1 MILRRLTS
9 LRARLLLGVIVGLV
23 ALQAASSVVVYAL
36 QRSALYNRFDQ
47 ALMTTAK
54 ALAPQAKHEKSKG
67 VHFDVEKVRMPEF
80 QRPKGPDYFQ
90 VWRSDGSVIAR
101 SQTLGE
107 ANLPMVRPGQKA
119 VAYDCELPR
128 GEAGRAVLMTV
139 ELQQKGPPERR
150 NPPQAVTLVVARGI
164 HPVRDDLWTL
174 GWILA
179 GTSLTGLVVA
189 GGLALAIV
197 THGLRPLRRVAR
209 QIAEVEPSALGNRID
224 PVGLPTELQPV
235 AQRLNEMLERLHVAF
250 ERERGFTAD
259 AAHEFRNPI
268 AGIRSIGEVALSA
281 PQTVQEYAE
290 DLRQIVALAA
300 GMQAMVE
307 KLFLLARL
315 DAGQIKPSLSQV
327 QVGAV
332 VGESLA
338 SLGSRLAARNIA
350 VENTLPSIMTATADQ
365 DLLTLAVK
373 NILDN
378 AVEYAESDGQI
389 RLEATASDS
398 TIVLSISNTCRSMGP
413 QEAAHVFER
422 FWRADRSRSPDG
434 SHAGLGLSL
443 VSRAMSVMGGSAE
456 AFAGNGEFT
465 LRLHFQA
472 REAADGSARKIGDK
486 VT

>member
-1 MILRRLTS
+1 VILRRLTS

-119 VAYDCELPR
+119 V
-128 GEAGRAVLMTV
+128 
-139 ELQQKGPPERR
+139 
-150 NPPQAVTLVVARGI
+150 
-164 HPVRDDLWTL
+164 
-174 GWILA
+174 
-179 GTSLTGLVVA
+179 
-189 GGLALAIV
+189 
-197 THGLRPLRRVAR
+197 
-209 QIAEVEPSALGNRID
+209 
-224 PVGLPTELQPV
+224 
-235 AQRLNEMLERLHVAF
+235 
-250 ERERGFTAD
+250 
-259 AAHEFRNPI
+259 
-268 AGIRSIGEVALSA
+268 
-281 PQTVQEYAE
+281 
-290 DLRQIVALAA
+290 
-300 GMQAMVE
+300 
-307 KLFLLARL
+307 
-315 DAGQIKPSLSQV
+315 
-327 QVGAV
+327 
-332 VGESLA
+332 
-338 SLGSRLAARNIA
+338 
-350 VENTLPSIMTATADQ
+350 
-365 DLLTLAVK
+365 K

-398 TIVLSISNTCRSMGP
+398 TIVLSISNTCCSMGP

-472 REAADGSARKIGDK
+472 REAADGSTRKIGGK
-486 VT
+486 AT